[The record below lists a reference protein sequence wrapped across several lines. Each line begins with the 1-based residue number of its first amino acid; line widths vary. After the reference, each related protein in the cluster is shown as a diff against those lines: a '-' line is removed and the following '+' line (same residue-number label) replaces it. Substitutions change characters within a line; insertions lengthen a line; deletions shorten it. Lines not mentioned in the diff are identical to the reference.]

1 VDLKEP
7 KYIDDKRR
15 PREEFLPEAEVKY
28 LLLYVRIILHHDPMK
43 QNTFYVLAGI
53 VGLIEVGAFWLSVQ
67 YLMPFLITAI
77 FIAGVVLLYGAW
89 RLVTDRKV
97 DERASLINQKAG
109 MATFMVF
116 WVIFFA
122 TSLGSAVIGLG
133 APPFPHFPRPPDG
146 RPGAANETMRPLG
159 DGVGLPNDGIKVP
172 DDGLIRLGHFGYL
185 QLALLF
191 LMFFLYVGFRI
202 YYARK
207 YGEWET
213 DEEQD

>member
-1 VDLKEP
+1 
-7 KYIDDKRR
+7 
-15 PREEFLPEAEVKY
+15 
-28 LLLYVRIILHHDPMK
+28 MK
-43 QNTFYVLAGI
+43 QNTFYILAGI
-53 VGLIEVGAFWLSVQ
+53 VGLIEVGAFWFSVQ
-67 YLMPFLITAI
+67 YLMPLLISVV
-77 FIAGVVLLYGAW
+77 FIAGIVLLYGAW
-89 RLVTDRKV
+89 RQITDRQV
-97 DERASLINQKAG
+97 DERAALINQKAG

-122 TSLGSAVIGLG
+122 TSLGSAVMGLG
-133 APPFPHFPRPPDG
+133 APPFPHLPRPPDKG
-146 RPGAANETMRPLG
+146 LGAVNESMRPLG
-159 DGVGLPNDGIKVP
+159 DGLGLPNDNLRVP

-213 DEEQD
+213 DEEQN